1 MSDKEF
7 EKGLIVELPDDY
19 EIPYSIIENFILDI
33 GGLSPEKKGT
43 LIMLRRSIGNVKNK
57 ETGKLEAKKDG
68 AWPSLNNLAYRVGV
82 SKPTIIKS
90 IEFLEWIKWLT
101 KKGSIKKNGEKGVNT
116 YILNIQSINLT
127 LHHFKERGIKME
139 DIEEYFNCLYQ
150 NKNKGGKE
158 ILDKGC
164 IFLSDKYSKE
174 FVDELIKDYKKP
186 PKKKRENKK

>member
-90 IEFLEWIKWLT
+90 IDGEPVNPITIDTVIKNLPMKDSNKIIRQANKLNGKVGVDINILGNCPDCKNDVLTTFRYTSEFFRPT
-101 KKGSIKKNGEKGVNT
+101 
-116 YILNIQSINLT
+116 
-127 LHHFKERGIKME
+127 
-139 DIEEYFNCLYQ
+139 D
-150 NKNKGGKE
+150 
-158 ILDKGC
+158 
-164 IFLSDKYSKE
+164 
-174 FVDELIKDYKKP
+174 DE
-186 PKKKRENKK
+186 